1 MIHKKRKQIL
11 NRLAR
16 IEGHIRGI
24 SKMVESERGCSE
36 VLLQIVATQA
46 ALKKVSKM
54 LLEDHIDTCILD
66 ALKSNDYEM
75 QLDELKE
82 ALSNIL

>member
-1 MIHKKRKQIL
+1 MVHKKRKQIL
-11 NRLAR
+11 DRLAR

-24 SKMVESERGCSE
+24 SKMVDSERECSE
-36 VLLQIVATQA
+36 ILLQIVATQA
-46 ALKKVSKM
+46 ALKKVSKI

-66 ALKSNDYEM
+66 AIKSNDYMM